1 MSINASPL
9 MVHLLPLMR
18 FARVSKQKDKLKKHS
33 APRDSRKEAQA
44 ALLILLQSFSTLSSV
59 EVAKQELLEIQQE
72 GKSNLKAKEPLLQC
86 IHAYREFMSCR
97 EQDDYEVVRKVGRG
111 KYNEV
116 FDLRAFTPPIM
127 KNASSRSSN
136 PSRRKSCYFGC
147 ELKMSQSQ
155 SKKLMPNL
163 DRQSTKVLN
172 LTVLQRF
179 NPFIAEILFTAA
191 HVSFYEFNIETN
203 QWSRKDVEGSL
214 FVVKRNVQP
223 QFQFIVMNRQNTD
236 LSPLSPDWQA
246 KLIFNSH
253 QIVVPNFHFHC
264 SRRNRKPNNHQSSTL
279 LQRGKGF
286 RTVECVTAHSG
297 SPERC
302 NTSKI
307 QHNLKSIS
315 S

>member
-18 FARVSKQKDKLKKHS
+18 FA
-33 APRDSRKEAQA
+33 
-44 ALLILLQSFSTLSSV
+44 STLSSV
-59 EVAKQELLEIQQE
+59 EVAKQELLEIQE

-136 PSRRKSCYFGC
+136 PSRRKSNAAVFSFSILFHFILSSYGNECCAGASMANFGP
-147 ELKMSQSQ
+147 MSQSQ

-236 LSPLSPDWQA
+236 NLVENLLDFEYELKKPYLLYRNAAQEVNDIWFYNEDECEEDNILNGFVVILVELSFTSVTGLASKANIQLSSDRFA
-246 KLIFNSH
+246 FNNMS
-253 QIVVPNFHFHC
+253 
-264 SRRNRKPNNHQSSTL
+264 
-279 LQRGKGF
+279 
-286 RTVECVTAHSG
+286 
-297 SPERC
+297 
-302 NTSKI
+302 
-307 QHNLKSIS
+307 
-315 S
+315 

>member
-1 MSINASPL
+1 MLCELLTLARLLQFKNDIAAALRASPPS
-9 MVHLLPLMR
+9 MILPLHR
-18 FARVSKQKDKLKKHS
+18 CHVHQCFSSDDRILKQKDKLKKHS
-33 APRDSRKEAQA
+33 APGDSRKEAQA

-59 EVAKQELLEIQQE
+59 EVAKQELLEIQE

-136 PSRRKSCYFGC
+136 PSRRKSNAAVFSFSILFHFILSSYGNECCAGASMANFGP
-147 ELKMSQSQ
+147 MSQSQ

-203 QWSRKDVEGSL
+203 QWTRKDVEGSL
-214 FVVKRNVQP
+214 FVVKRNV
-223 QFQFIVMNRQNTD
+223 
-236 LSPLSPDWQA
+236 
-246 KLIFNSH
+246 
-253 QIVVPNFHFHC
+253 
-264 SRRNRKPNNHQSSTL
+264 
-279 LQRGKGF
+279 
-286 RTVECVTAHSG
+286 
-297 SPERC
+297 
-302 NTSKI
+302 
-307 QHNLKSIS
+307 
-315 S
+315 